1 MNNDVSE
8 PAVEVTSDEQAEE
21 AVVRLLDQ
29 FLEEQDCQ
37 NTEQETTSKVKKC
50 EDYTGG
56 KEIESVPQLKR
67 QNAMTPNFT
76 WKSDELRKLEF
87 ESQLESFR
95 DVWLEDIEEQ
105 EEQEKETKQVNI
117 KRCENK

>member
-8 PAVEVTSDEQAEE
+8 PTIQITSDEQAEE

-50 EDYTGG
+50 EDYKGG

-105 EEQEKETKQVNI
+105 EEQENETKQVNI